1 MSGAAVAGNCRPAT
15 AVGRRKMSRGW
26 VFRVLLAVALASATG
41 IGDGRSQVAPPPPP
55 PPTPTPT
62 PTPIPI
68 IAPTIAITTP
78 APTDNLRLVMPSS
91 VPSHRDNS
99 GWYALGGV
107 VTTVVI
113 GLVVKSIFNNS
124 TVATSPQRTLPS
136 RQTTTQFQGNLPS
149 LQGLRGASGA
159 GGAGGGAG
167 GGGGGAG
174 GGGAGGG
181 GGGAAGGPARLRTG
195 FDLPPPRG
203 SRNTKTT
210 A

>member
-55 PPTPTPT
+55 PP
-62 PTPIPI
+62 IPI
-68 IAPTIAITTP
+68 IAPTIPITTP

-174 GGGAGGG
+174 GGGVAGGGGAG

-195 FDLPPPRG
+195 FDLPPRG

>member
-1 MSGAAVAGNCRPAT
+1 
-15 AVGRRKMSRGW
+15 
-26 VFRVLLAVALASATG
+26 
-41 IGDGRSQVAPPPPP
+41 
-55 PPTPTPT
+55 
-62 PTPIPI
+62 
-68 IAPTIAITTP
+68 
-78 APTDNLRLVMPSS
+78 MPSS

-167 GGGGGAG
+167 GA

-181 GGGAAGGPARLRTG
+181 GGGAGEAVQVALVAVQRAAPRDCAPGSISH
-195 FDLPPPRG
+195 PRG
-203 SRNTKTT
+203 SRNTNTT